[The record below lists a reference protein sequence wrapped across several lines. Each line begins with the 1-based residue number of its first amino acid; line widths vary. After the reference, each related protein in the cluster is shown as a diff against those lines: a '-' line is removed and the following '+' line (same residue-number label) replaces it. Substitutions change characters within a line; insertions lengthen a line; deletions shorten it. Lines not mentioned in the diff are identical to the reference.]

1 MLPGLLKGLEY
12 KLEQARDNIFE
23 LKKCFS
29 NIMRDKIGSASK
41 SREEAFYLL
50 TNAGEQK
57 NSSSSPAFVVIDNG

>member
-29 NIMRDKIGSASK
+29 NIMRDKIGSAFK

-50 TNAGEQK
+50 RY
-57 NSSSSPAFVVIDNG
+57 

>member
-29 NIMRDKIGSASK
+29 NIMRREKIGSASK

-50 TNAGEQK
+50 
-57 NSSSSPAFVVIDNG
+57 SY

>member
-29 NIMRDKIGSASK
+29 NIMRREKIGLHLKAGK
-41 SREEAFYLL
+41 RLFTYL
-50 TNAGEQK
+50 
-57 NSSSSPAFVVIDNG
+57 VIDNG

>member
-29 NIMRDKIGSASK
+29 NIMRRDKIGGVSR

-50 TNAGEQK
+50 
-57 NSSSSPAFVVIDNG
+57 SY